1 VNNRWIYGVALV
13 AFGIIALRGGLV
25 AVQGRAWWA
34 RLLGALALLM
44 ALATGA
50 LLVLFV
56 LNQPI
61 PPLAHASALVGLL
74 AVIAHQAARVAQT
87 SPGTSYVLVGIYAAL
102 AFLMPRRR
110 TKPKPPGATDRD
122 DDDAPPDEEE
132 DAPR

>member
-1 VNNRWIYGVALV
+1 MNNRWIYGVALV

-25 AVQGRAWWA
+25 AVRGRAWWA

-44 ALATGA
+44 AVAMCG

-56 LNQPI
+56 LNRPI

-74 AVIAHQAARVAQT
+74 AVVAHQAARVAQT
-87 SPGTSYVLVGIYAAL
+87 APGASYVLVGIYGAL

-110 TKPKPPGATDRD
+110 SKPKPPE
-122 DDDAPPDEEE
+122 PDENDTGDEPGDDE
-132 DAPR
+132 HPR